1 MRSVEANSN
10 TFKERITVRV
20 NSSKSKGAAVMLQE
34 ATCAATARPTV
45 KKGDVFIRSWMIDRM
60 PSAVQLEETQYE
72 SWVDESRY
80 DSWWVATNADAD
92 KIEHE
97 LVPLGWL
104 FFPTKNVIEASAFG
118 CDSSV
123 SERALSRVL
132 QKAADQDITAV
143 EIADMTVEQNSCI
156 TYVSMLALPREL
168 QEYAVL
174 GSARMGACFL
184 TRELKD
190 SSLAT

>member
-1 MRSVEANSN
+1 MRVDSP
-10 TFKERITVRV
+10 
-20 NSSKSKGAAVMLQE
+20 KSKGAEVIARAPSC
-34 ATCAATARPTV
+34 ATKERPTV

-60 PSAVQLEETQYE
+60 PRSAQLRETQYE
-72 SWVDESRY
+72 SWVDQSHYEF
-80 DSWWVATNADAD
+80 WWVAANADAD
-92 KIEHE
+92 EIEHE
-97 LVPLGWL
+97 LLPLGWRFYL
-104 FFPTKNVIEASAFG
+104 AENVIESSAFG

-174 GSARMGACFL
+174 GSGRMGACLL
-184 TRELKD
+184 TREFKD
-190 SSLAT
+190 SSLTT

>member
-1 MRSVEANSN
+1 MRVDSP
-10 TFKERITVRV
+10 
-20 NSSKSKGAAVMLQE
+20 KSKRTAVTPRAASC
-34 ATCAATARPTV
+34 ATKEWPTV

-60 PSAVQLEETQYE
+60 PRSAQLKETQYE

-80 DSWWVATNADAD
+80 EFWWVAANADAD
-92 KIEHE
+92 EIEHE
-97 LVPLGWL
+97 LLPLGWRFYL
-104 FFPTKNVIEASAFG
+104 AENVIENCAFG

-143 EIADMTVEQNSCI
+143 EIADITVEQDSCM

-168 QEYAVL
+168 QKCAVL
-174 GSARMGACFL
+174 DSGGTGACFL

-190 SSLAT
+190 SSLAA

>member
-1 MRSVEANSN
+1 MRVDSPKSMRPAVIARAPSCAP
-10 TFKERITVRV
+10 KE
-20 NSSKSKGAAVMLQE
+20 
-34 ATCAATARPTV
+34 RPTV

-60 PSAVQLEETQYE
+60 PRSVQLVETQYE

-80 DSWWVATNADAD
+80 EFWWVAANADAD
-92 KIEHE
+92 EIEHE
-97 LVPLGWL
+97 LLPLGCL
-104 FFPTKNVIEASAFG
+104 FFPTQNVIEASAFG

-143 EIADMTVEQNSCI
+143 EIADITVEQDSCM

-168 QEYAVL
+168 QKCAVL
-174 GSARMGACFL
+174 DSGGTGACFL

-190 SSLAT
+190 SSLAA

>member
-1 MRSVEANSN
+1 MRVDSP
-10 TFKERITVRV
+10 
-20 NSSKSKGAAVMLQE
+20 KSKRTAVTPRAASC
-34 ATCAATARPTV
+34 ATKEWPTV

-60 PSAVQLEETQYE
+60 PRSAQLRETQYE
-72 SWVDESRY
+72 SWVDQSHYEF
-80 DSWWVATNADAD
+80 WWVAANADAD
-92 KIEHE
+92 EIEHE
-97 LVPLGWL
+97 LLPLGWL
-104 FFPTKNVIEASAFG
+104 FFPTGNVIEASAFG

-143 EIADMTVEQNSCI
+143 EIADITVEQDSCM

-168 QEYAVL
+168 QKCAAL
-174 GSARMGACFL
+174 GSGGMGACSL

-190 SSLAT
+190 SSLAA